1 MKVLYVKVLVKDLEA
16 VSRNLGVK
24 KRLLK
29 LIERLKTIDSLS
41 ELQNIKK
48 IEGYDNYYRLRVGDY
63 RLGLKLSGNTV
74 ELIRFLHRRDI
85 YRRFP

>member
-1 MKVLYVKVLVKDLEA
+1 ML
-16 VSRNLGVK
+16 K
-24 KRLLK
+24 K
-29 LIERLKTIDSLS
+29 IDSLS
-41 ELQNIKK
+41 ELQDIKK

-63 RLGLKLSGNTV
+63 RLGLKLSGDTV

>member
-1 MKVLYVKVLVKDLEA
+1 VHILYAKSFAKDLGA
-16 VSRNLGVK
+16 INHDLATR

-29 LIERLKTIDSLS
+29 TIDKLKEINSLD
-41 ELQNIKK
+41 ELQGIKK
-48 IEGYDNYYRLRVGDY
+48 IQGYESYYRLRIGDY
-63 RLGLKLSGNTV
+63 RLGIKLSGDTI

>member
-1 MKVLYVKVLVKDLEA
+1 MFFRSNAPNDPIAVNDLYALNTPSQP
-16 VSRNLGVK
+16 SRTAMRNN
-24 KRLLK
+24 RDATP
-29 LIERLKTIDSLS
+29 TIH
-41 ELQNIKK
+41 NIKK

-63 RLGLKLSGNTV
+63 RLGLKLSGNTI

>member
-1 MKVLYVKVLVKDLEA
+1 MKVLYVRALVKDLEA

-29 LIERLKTIDSLS
+29 LIEMLKTIDSLS

-48 IEGYDNYYRLRVGDY
+48 IKGYDNYYRLRVGDY